1 MGGVEVYLPLA
12 GMIDLTAERKRLQ
25 GELDKAEA
33 AVVRSQKTLDNQGFI
48 TKAPPEVVQKER
60 DKLARLE
67 EQARKLHDRL
77 RMLASSEEAG

>member
-1 MGGVEVYLPLA
+1 
-12 GMIDLTAERKRLQ
+12 
-25 GELDKAEA
+25 
-33 AVVRSQKTLDNQGFI
+33 
-48 TKAPPEVVQKER
+48 VQKER